1 MGVMMIV
8 FVTMWESLTVI
19 VSVNSDYDDRADF

>member
-1 MGVMMIV
+1 MEVMMIV

-19 VSVNSDYDDRADF
+19 VAVNSDYDDRADF